1 MITDPRPEPRSW
13 TTTLHRW
20 YTVAWL
26 CFGIAPSV
34 IGLRDEPGAAKYL
47 AAALLVVLCLGYWAV
62 RVLPA
67 NPVLRPT
74 GYLAV
79 LALILGA
86 MAALPGGGAALLIVS
101 LPQFWIFGPG
111 RRVPIALAGLATAA
125 TAAGAVVASEDF
137 PMGPILF
144 TVGGYIAAVLLGLF
158 VGRVVEDGEARARR
172 LAAELAVAEGRLAE
186 AHRSRGAA
194 EERERLAREIHDT
207 IAQGLAS
214 IVVLAEAARADGEGG
229 SRQLTSIERTARENL
244 AEARALVSAGH
255 DTGLQGGSFADTLR
269 RVLDRFAEDTGLT
282 VEAELPDVDLDRHTR
297 VALLRCAQESLAN
310 VRKHAEATTVSVL
323 VAARPGAIELEITDD
338 GRGFVPGPTTGF
350 GLRGMR
356 ARLAELGG
364 ELTLTTSPGEGTR
377 VLATVPAEE

>member
-1 MITDPRPEPRSW
+1 MIDDPRSATRSW
-13 TTTLHRW
+13 TPTLHRW

-34 IGLRDEPGAAKYL
+34 IGLRDEPGAPKYL
-47 AAALLVVLCLGYWAV
+47 AAALLVVLCAGYWAV
-62 RVLPA
+62 RVLPG
-67 NPVLRPT
+67 NRVLRPT

-111 RRVPIALAGLATAA
+111 RRVPVILAGAATAA
-125 TAAGAVVASEDF
+125 TAAGAVLGTEDA
-137 PMGPILF
+137 PTGQLLF
-144 TVGGYIAAVLLGLF
+144 IGGGYLAAVLLGVF

-172 LAAELAVAEGRLAE
+172 LAAELAVAESRLAE

-214 IVVLAEAARADGEGG
+214 IVVLAEAARADAGG
-229 SRQLTSIERTARENL
+229 GARQLASIERAARENL

-255 DTGLQGGSFADTLR
+255 GTALPGGSFADTLR
-269 RVLDRFAEDTGLT
+269 RVLHRFAEDTGLT

-310 VRKHAEATTVSVL
+310 VRKHAGATTVSVV

-338 GRGFVPGPTTGF
+338 GRGFVPGPTSGY

-356 ARLAELGG
+356 GRLAELGG
-364 ELTLTTSPGEGTR
+364 ELTLTTAPGEGTR
-377 VLATVPAEE
+377 VLATVWAKE